1 MGGRKMNAVNEIKG
15 LLFEELELIVRTTSN
30 LIRRIEQDQWEY
42 KPTDQMRTLRE
53 LVEHLVAIPSV
64 DLLIL
69 KENPQEVIRQL
80 ESEISALSAPEELI
94 EQMTSGLDDLKDYM
108 QGLSDEDFLQK
119 KTTPFYLENG
129 SVQAKWLI
137 EIATHAQ
144 HHRSQLFT
152 YLKLLGH
159 DVNMFDLY

>member
-1 MGGRKMNAVNEIKG
+1 MNAVNEIKG

-53 LVEHLVAIPSV
+53 LVE
-64 DLLIL
+64 
-69 KENPQEVIRQL
+69 
-80 ESEISALSAPEELI
+80 
-94 EQMTSGLDDLKDYM
+94 
-108 QGLSDEDFLQK
+108 
-119 KTTPFYLENG
+119 
-129 SVQAKWLI
+129 
-137 EIATHAQ
+137 IATHAQ

>member
-1 MGGRKMNAVNEIKG
+1 MNGVNEIKG

-30 LIRRIEQDQWEY
+30 LIRRIGQDQWEY
-42 KPTDQMRTLRE
+42 KPADQMRTVRE
-53 LVEHLVAIPSV
+53 LVEHLAAVPSV

-69 KENPQEVIRQL
+69 QEEPQEVIRHR
-80 ESEISALSAPEELI
+80 EAEISKLSDPEKLI
-94 EQMTSGLDDLKDYM
+94 EQMTTGLDDLKAYM
-108 QGLSDEDFLQK
+108 QGLSDEEFLQK
-119 KTTPFYLENG
+119 KTKPFYLEHG

-137 EIATHAQ
+137 EIVTHAQ
-144 HHRSQLFT
+144 HHRGQLFT